1 MPLFSKKEN
10 SSLNPTKGD
19 KKSYLQAVEQY
30 KKGLATERDLIA
42 PAAMAINPNFLQINE
57 LYTKTLYV
65 FAYPRYLNTNWLSPV
80 INFDMT
86 LDISL
91 FVYPQETREVM
102 QNLRKRVGQMES
114 TWRIEREKGLVSDPE
129 LETAMQDVESLRY
142 ALQKGE
148 VRLFQA
154 SIYITIYA
162 KSIEELNTAV
172 GQVESLLGGALIY
185 TKPTFLRME
194 QGFNSTLPSGD
205 DEVQILR
212 NLDTGSLSTTFPFT
226 SSELT
231 SDEGIL
237 YGINRHNNSLI
248 LFDRFNLENANSVV
262 FATSGAGKSY
272 AVKLEALR
280 YMMLDTDII
289 VIDPENEYKA
299 LSEAVGGTFISV
311 SLKSNERIN
320 PFDLTI
326 SKEESGEDILRSSVI
341 RVHGLV
347 RLMVGGLTPEEDSLL
362 EKAIYETYALKDIST
377 DPRSQRNEPPL
388 MSDLQSVLRNME
400 GAESVANKLEK
411 YTTGTFSGLFNKH
424 TNIDLSR
431 GFVVFSIRD
440 LEEELRPIA
449 MYMVLGYIWN
459 SIRLELRRRIMII
472 DEAWWMMQYEDSA
485 KFLYA
490 LAKRARKYYL
500 GLTIISQ
507 DVEDFLASK
516 YGRAVV
522 SNSSMQLLL
531 KQAPSSIDSVA
542 EVFNLTEGEKFLL
555 LESDVGEG
563 LFFAGLNHVAIKII
577 ASYTEDQ
584 LITSDPKQ
592 ILAMREGLAA
602 GTAPEEGTP

>member
-248 LFDRFNLENANSVV
+248 LF
-262 FATSGAGKSY
+262 
-272 AVKLEALR
+272 
-280 YMMLDTDII
+280 
-289 VIDPENEYKA
+289 
-299 LSEAVGGTFISV
+299 
-311 SLKSNERIN
+311 
-320 PFDLTI
+320 
-326 SKEESGEDILRSSVI
+326 
-341 RVHGLV
+341 
-347 RLMVGGLTPEEDSLL
+347 
-362 EKAIYETYALKDIST
+362 
-377 DPRSQRNEPPL
+377 
-388 MSDLQSVLRNME
+388 
-400 GAESVANKLEK
+400 
-411 YTTGTFSGLFNKH
+411 
-424 TNIDLSR
+424 
-431 GFVVFSIRD
+431 
-440 LEEELRPIA
+440 
-449 MYMVLGYIWN
+449 
-459 SIRLELRRRIMII
+459 
-472 DEAWWMMQYEDSA
+472 
-485 KFLYA
+485 
-490 LAKRARKYYL
+490 
-500 GLTIISQ
+500 
-507 DVEDFLASK
+507 
-516 YGRAVV
+516 
-522 SNSSMQLLL
+522 
-531 KQAPSSIDSVA
+531 
-542 EVFNLTEGEKFLL
+542 
-555 LESDVGEG
+555 
-563 LFFAGLNHVAIKII
+563 
-577 ASYTEDQ
+577 
-584 LITSDPKQ
+584 
-592 ILAMREGLAA
+592 
-602 GTAPEEGTP
+602 